1 MTYADL
7 ERLYLDGKITAKQYQ
22 KYLNE
27 LKSRPT
33 EVTMPAP
40 VKALPTNTPPV
51 VRLDTNAPAVALPPA
66 KNERITA
73 VEAKMDE
80 LLKAKAAREKAATN
94 TPPPVST
101 GPKTKRDRLN
111 ELLRLYI
118 EGKITEPEMNERRAK
133 IIAEPE

>member
-1 MTYADL
+1 
-7 ERLYLDGKITAKQYQ
+7 DGKITARQYQ

-33 EVTMPAP
+33 EETTPASS
-40 VKALPTNTPPV
+40 KAAVPTNNPSVMRPP
-51 VRLDTNAPAVALPPA
+51 TNAPTVTLPPA
-66 KNERITA
+66 KNDQITA
-73 VEAKMDE
+73 VETKMDE

-94 TPPPVST
+94 TAPTLST

-133 IIAEPE
+133 IIAE